1 MMIGLGMNEY
11 LMLGF
16 EGYKEEGIFWL
27 LSQMLRYWLLGSYIH
42 LINVFFLLF
51 LGCWHISLLVWVCLS
66 VIATRILL
74 YLCVEFSHSTTKS
87 LFRRGEVFHMDHMMS
102 FGSIKDPSKYD
113 FCWLEK
119 YLNAVCIQVYW
130 FVHG

>member
-1 MMIGLGMNEY
+1 MCNEY

-51 LGCWHISLLVWVCLS
+51 LGCWHISLLAWVCFSLQCYYILWYEISGIISLLS
-66 VIATRILL
+66 YLL
-74 YLCVEFSHSTTKS
+74 S
-87 LFRRGEVFHMDHMMS
+87 LFSSYFMMLEVREFLKDTS
-102 FGSIKDPSKYD
+102 VSILMIKTARKPPN
-113 FCWLEK
+113 
-119 YLNAVCIQVYW
+119 YLPILIKFILCSM
-130 FVHG
+130 